1 MKSMMMTE
9 FAEIPQPKTYG
20 PLGNLPQLD
29 LNKPSQ
35 SIMKLGLQYGPIF
48 KLKFPTGTG
57 IFVTSGDLVK
67 DVCDESRFDKLVNAP
82 LKKVRSFSGDGL
94 FTSWTKEENWRKAH
108 NILLPA
114 FSQSA
119 MKGYHLMMVDIA
131 SQLIQKWARLN
142 SDESIDVPEDMT
154 RLTLDT
160 IGLCGFNYRFNSF
173 YRERPHRFIQSMS
186 RALDEAMHQSNRL
199 EIQDK
204 LMVKNRQQFN
214 RDIEYM
220 FSLVDR
226 IIQERKSSEDQDDA
240 DDLLSRML
248 NCEDPESGE
257 KLTDE
262 NIRYQI
268 ITFLIA
274 GHETTS
280 GLLSFALFFL
290 MKHPDKLARAYE
302 EVDRVLT
309 GSAPTYQQ
317 VRNLKYIRMILN
329 EALRL
334 WPTAPMFSLYAKEDT
349 MLAGKYSIK
358 KRDVV
363 NILNLNLHRDKEA
376 WGEDVEEFRPE
387 RFEDPKKVPH
397 FAFKPFGNGQRACI
411 GQQFAMHEAALLI
424 GMILKSFYLID
435 HTNYQLKIKETLT
448 LKPDGLTMKVR
459 AREQQDAYNFIGTET
474 VPMVQAQSKPPFNLR
489 VPAVP
494 AHRTP
499 LLVLYGSNLG
509 TAEGIARNLV
519 ETGNLKGFQTT
530 IAPLDEYVGKLPKEG
545 VIYIVTAS
553 YNGKPPKN
561 ARKFIKWLQDNDD
574 LDLSGI
580 RYTVFG
586 CGDTNWASTYQHIPN
601 FIDEKL
607 AEKGALRVAPKGQGD
622 ASSDFDRQVED
633 WDRQLWPTVA
643 DAFGLSLESHS
654 SLNEDLLTVQFFDDN
669 LESLSQS
676 QYKEEKKAILPPAN
690 HPVLAERVIHRF
702 GLEKNTRM
710 VLNGNELEYWHLP
723 LHFPIRAWDLFSY
736 CVDLQETA
744 TLEQIK
750 ELAAF
755 TVCPPHKRE
764 LEALLEEKQYE
775 SQVADKG
782 LTMLDFLE
790 KYPACELPIKRFIQ
804 LLSPFKT
811 LSLE

>member
-1 MKSMMMTE
+1 MITAE
-9 FAEIPQPKTYG
+9 FTEIPQPKTYG

-29 LNKPSQ
+29 LNAPSQ
-35 SIMKLGLQYGPIF
+35 SIMKLGAQYGPIF
-48 KLKFPTGTG
+48 KVKFPTGTG
-57 IFVTSGDLVK
+57 IFVTSEELAK

-94 FTSWTKEENWRKAH
+94 FTSWTKEENWKKAH

-173 YRERPHRFIQSMS
+173 YREKPHRFIKSMA

-199 EIQDK
+199 GIQDK
-204 LMVKNRQQFN
+204 LMVKSRQQFN

-226 IIQERKSSEDQDDA
+226 IIQERKASDEQDA

-248 NCEDPESGE
+248 NCEDPATGE

-280 GLLSFALFFL
+280 GLLSFALYFL
-290 MKHPDKLARAYE
+290 MKHPDKLAKAYE
-302 EVDRVLT
+302 EVDRVIT
-309 GSAPTYQQ
+309 GAVPTYQQ

-334 WPTAPMFSLYAKEDT
+334 WPTAPIFSLYAKEDT
-349 MLAGKYSIK
+349 VLAGKYAIK

-363 NILNLNLHRDKEA
+363 NILNLNLHRDKQA
-376 WGEDVEEFRPE
+376 WGDDVEEFRPE
-387 RFEDPKKVPH
+387 RFEDPKRVPH

-411 GQQFAMHEAALLI
+411 GQQFAMHEATLLI
-424 GMILKSFYLID
+424 GMILKSFDLID

-448 LKPDGLTMKVR
+448 LKPDGLTMQVR
-459 AREQQDAYNFIGTET
+459 PREQQESISFVIPG
-474 VPMVQAQSKPPFNLR
+474 M
-489 VPAVP
+489 VPAAQEEEKLP
-494 AHRTP
+494 LHLQTTSFITHLTP

-509 TAEGIARNLV
+509 TAEGIARNLA
-519 ETGNLKGFQTT
+519 ETGKAKGFQATC
-530 IAPLDEYVGKLPKEG
+530 APLDEFAGKLPKEG

-561 ARKFIKWLQDNDD
+561 ARKFVKWLQENDD
-574 LDLSGI
+574 IDLSGL

-586 CGDTNWASTYQHIPN
+586 CGDTNWASTYQNIPN
-601 FIDEKL
+601 LIDEKF
-607 AEKGALRVAPKGQGD
+607 AEKGALRIAPKGQGD

-633 WDRQLWPTVA
+633 WNEQLWPTVIEALGLDLDLPLNQA
-643 DAFGLSLESHS
+643 DEALTIQF
-654 SLNEDLLTVQFFDDN
+654 LNEAPESASQEN
-669 LESLSQS
+669 LPIMPF
-676 QYKEEKKAILPPAN
+676 ANPA
-690 HPVLAERVIHRF
+690 PLVERALNRY
-702 GLEKNTRM
+702 GLEVNTQM
-710 VLNGNELEYWHLP
+710 VLNGSALEYHHLP
-723 LHFPIRAWDLFSY
+723 LHFPVRAWDLLSY
-736 CVDLQETA
+736 SVGLQETA
-744 TLEQIK
+744 TPEQIK
-750 ELAAF
+750 ELAAY
-755 TVCPPHKRE
+755 TVCPPHRKE
-764 LEALLEEKQYE
+764 LEALLEEGPFTAHVSEEK
-775 SQVADKG
+775 V
-782 LTMLDFLE
+782 TMLDLLE
-790 KYPACELPIKRFIQ
+790 KYPACEMPFERFIQ
-804 LLSPFKT
+804 LLTPLHTAST
-811 LSLE
+811 N

>member
-1 MKSMMMTE
+1 MSKILI
-9 FAEIPQPKTYG
+9 FFLYIYKGQTYG

-29 LNKPSQ
+29 LNRPSQ

-57 IFVTSGDLVK
+57 IFVTTGELVK

-94 FTSWTKEENWRKAH
+94 FTSWTKEDNWRKAH

-173 YRERPHRFIQSMS
+173 YREKPHRFIKSMA

-199 EIQDK
+199 GIQDK
-204 LMVKNRQQFN
+204 LMVKNRQQFQ

-226 IIQERKSSEDQDDA
+226 IIQERKSSDEHDT

-248 NCEDPESGE
+248 NSEDPATGE

-280 GLLSFALFFL
+280 GLLSFALHFL
-290 MKHPDKLARAYE
+290 MKHPDKLAKAYE

-309 GSAPTYQQ
+309 GPVPSYQQ

-349 MLAGKYSIK
+349 VLAGKYSIK

-376 WGEDVEEFRPE
+376 WGDDVEEFKPE

-411 GQQFAMHEAALLI
+411 GQQFAMHEATLLI
-424 GMILKSFYLID
+424 GMILKNFDLID

-459 AREQQDAYNFIGTET
+459 SRLQQDSYSFVLPDTGASFAESEK
-474 VPMVQAQSKPPFNLR
+474 PLFPVQGSH
-489 VPAVP
+489 VP
-494 AHRTP
+494 AHQTP

-509 TAEGIARNLV
+509 TAEGIARNLS
-519 ETGNLKGFQTT
+519 ETGKAKGFQTT
-530 IAPLDEYVGKLPKEG
+530 LAALDEFVGKLPKEG
-545 VIYIVTAS
+545 VVYIVTAS

-561 ARKFIKWLQDNDD
+561 ARKFVKWLQENEE
-574 LDLSGI
+574 LDLSGVQ
-580 RYTVFG
+580 YTVFG
-586 CGDTNWASTYQHIPN
+586 CGDTNWASTYQNIPN
-601 FIDEKL
+601 LIDEKL
-607 AEKGALRVAPKGQGD
+607 AERGAKRIASKGQGD
-622 ASSDFDRQVED
+622 ASGDFDRQVVD
-633 WDRQLWPTVA
+633 WDQQLWPTVI
-643 DAFGLSLESHS
+643 DALGL
-654 SLNEDLLTVQFFDDN
+654 DLDDPSN
-669 LESLSQS
+669 LHGESLSIQFLHENQEYLS
-676 QYKEEKKAILPPAN
+676 ADQRGNAEKGILSPAN
-690 HPVLAERVIHRF
+690 PASLVERVLHRF
-702 GLEKNTRM
+702 GLDKDTLM
-710 VLNGNELEYWHLP
+710 ILTGNPQDYHHLP
-723 LHFPIRAWDLFSY
+723 LHFPIRAWDLLSY
-736 CVDLQETA
+736 SVNAQTTA
-744 TLEQIK
+744 TLEQIQ
-750 ELAAF
+750 ELAEH
-755 TVCPPHKRE
+755 TVCPPHKKE
-764 LEALLEEKQYE
+764 LEALLQDNQYDVQVSEK
-775 SQVADKG
+775 G
-782 LTMLDFLE
+782 ITMLDFLE
-790 KYPACELPIKRFIQ
+790 KYPACELPFERFIQ
-804 LLSPFKT
+804 LLSPLKT
-811 LSLE
+811 TSH